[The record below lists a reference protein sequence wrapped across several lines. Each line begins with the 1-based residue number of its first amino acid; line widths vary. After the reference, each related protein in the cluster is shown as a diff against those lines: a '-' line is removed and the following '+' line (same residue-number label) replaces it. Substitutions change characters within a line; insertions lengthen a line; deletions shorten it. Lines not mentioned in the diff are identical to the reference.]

1 MLTNALSLM
10 GVGIGTVFVVLAIFF
25 LVIKLLMKIFPVKKE

>member
-1 MLTNALSLM
+1 M